1 MRFRKTV
8 KGNVLVVVL
17 IGVLILVGTVA
28 VAFYFGKKAS
38 FEFGTAQ
45 VKPVEPPKSEIIF
58 QKSFNLIAP
67 MASEKDIKAIKD
79 LGANMVTFFY
89 AAAVARES
97 EFPKARLAHL
107 ISVAH
112 KNGLQVEIR
121 NSFAAEGDS
130 ITDLNAYKKRMID
143 FASDLAKFA
152 QENKIYRL
160 APFSEIDN
168 NLFKH
173 EKEVNQ
179 VAQDILGEV
188 RKSYKGQVG
197 IGIAAPWREAGYKFE
212 GYEYMSVS
220 IYPKKQDSLDEYF
233 QGSSSLSLGAVLSVA
248 RKVAQR
254 SGIDTLIIGETGV
267 FNPGEEKFTAFQ
279 TKVLSKDEEADYYKN
294 FFEATSDKVQGY
306 SPVYFGYMAVKD
318 EPAEAVVK
326 EWYKKL

>member
-1 MRFRKTV
+1 MNFE
-8 KGNVLVVVL
+8 KGNALVAVLV
-17 IGVLILVGTVA
+17 GVLILVGTVA
-28 VAFYFGKKAS
+28 VAYYFSKKAS
-38 FEFGTAQ
+38 FEYGTGEF
-45 VKPVEPPKSEIIF
+45 KPVEPPNAKPTF
-58 QKSFNLIAP
+58 QKSFNLISL
-67 MASEKDIKAIKD
+67 MASEKDIKAVKE
-79 LGANMVTFFY
+79 LRANMVTFFY
-89 AAAVARES
+89 AAALGREN
-97 EFPKARLAHL
+97 EFPKARLAYL

-121 NSFAAEGDS
+121 NSFAAEGDP
-130 ITDLNAYKKRMID
+130 ITDLNAYKKRMVD

-152 QENKIYRL
+152 QENKVYRL

-173 EKEVNQ
+173 EEEVNQ
-179 VAQDILGEV
+179 VARDILVEV
-188 RKSYKGQVG
+188 RKYYKGQIG

-212 GYEYMSVS
+212 GFDYMSIS

-233 QGSSSLSLGAVLSVA
+233 QGSSFVSLGAVLSVA

-279 TKVLSKDEEADYYKN
+279 TKILSKEEEAQYYRK
-294 FFEATSDKVQGY
+294 FFEATSGKVQGY

-318 EPAEAVVK
+318 DPAEEVVK